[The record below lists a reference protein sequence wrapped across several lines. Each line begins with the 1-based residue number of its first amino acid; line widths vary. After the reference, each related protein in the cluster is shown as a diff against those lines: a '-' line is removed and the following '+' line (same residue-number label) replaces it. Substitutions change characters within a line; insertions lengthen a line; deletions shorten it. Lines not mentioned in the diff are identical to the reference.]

1 MSIVLNNEVEM
12 LKRIFYE
19 KYIEDVALEIS
30 QSREWRLLLKNSE
43 YNKQFL
49 ISKDS
54 IIPLPS
60 YIKEMVE
67 QNGLKFYVSKVNE
80 CDEDFDE
87 DLIIFKFETLEF
99 KAIISTHMP

>member
-1 MSIVLNNEVEM
+1 VEM

-80 CDEDFDE
+80 CDED
-87 DLIIFKFETLEF
+87 LIIFKFETLEF